1 MIELKHITKTFNGKK
16 ALSDI
21 SFSVS
26 EGEIFGF
33 LGPSGAGKT
42 TTINILTGQL
52 VQDSGQAFI
61 LGKDAK
67 DISAD
72 DLLNIGFMSDTV
84 GFYEKMSLYKNL
96 EFFAKFHHVS
106 TEVLDDLLRTLDLF
120 QDKDKKAENLST
132 GMKQRLFLIR
142 AILHT
147 PKILFLDEPT
157 TGLDPNQLIEIRQ
170 LISEVG
176 KEKTVLFSTHIM
188 QEVQALCQRVV
199 VINKGNI
206 VADEAESVMTQGSQM
221 SRFEVEFSM
230 PMHHDLAQ
238 ISSDILKVDAL
249 SDKLYQISA
258 RSDVRE
264 LLFSFATEKKITIL
278 TMRQLEESME
288 EIFRALTK

>member
-1 MIELKHITKTFNGKK
+1 MIELKHVTKKFNGKV

-96 EFFAKFHHVS
+96 EFFAKFHNVS
-106 TEVLDDLLRTLDLF
+106 TEVLDHLLRELDLY

-157 TGLDPNQLIEIRQ
+157 SGLDPTLSQKVHRILFSLKEKGVTIFLTTHDMNEATKICDNIALLYQGNIIEYGAPQSIIDKYSDENKVVIRFQ
-170 LISEVG
+170 NG
-176 KEKTVLFSTHIM
+176 KEITVPKE
-188 QEVQALCQRVV
+188 EVANYLGQY
-199 VINKGNI
+199 I
-206 VADEAESVMTQGSQM
+206 VSIHTMESSLESIFVQ
-221 SRFEVEFSM
+221 
-230 PMHHDLAQ
+230 
-238 ISSDILKVDAL
+238 
-249 SDKLYQISA
+249 
-258 RSDVRE
+258 
-264 LLFSFATEKKITIL
+264 L
-278 TMRQLEESME
+278 TGKAFKNE
-288 EIFRALTK
+288 

>member
-33 LGPSGAGKT
+33 LGPSGSGKT

-52 VQDSGQAFI
+52 VQDSGEAFM
-61 LGKDAK
+61 LGKNAK

-84 GFYEKMSLYKNL
+84 GFYEKMTLYKNL
-96 EFFAKFHHVS
+96 AFFAKFHNVS
-106 TEVLDDLLRTLDLF
+106 TEVLDDLLKALDLF

-147 PKILFLDEPT
+147 PKVLFLDEPT
-157 TGLDPNQLIEIRQ
+157 SGLDPTLSQKVHDILFDLKAKGVTIFLTTHDMNEATKLCDHIALLYQGNIIEYGAPQAIIDKYSDENKVVIRFQ
-170 LISEVG
+170 NGKEVTVPKAEVG
-176 KEKTVLFSTHIM
+176 NYLG
-188 QEVQALCQRVV
+188 QYVV
-199 VINKGNI
+199 SIHTM
-206 VADEAESVMTQGSQM
+206 EASLES
-221 SRFEVEFSM
+221 
-230 PMHHDLAQ
+230 
-238 ISSDILKVDAL
+238 
-249 SDKLYQISA
+249 
-258 RSDVRE
+258 
-264 LLFSFATEKKITIL
+264 
-278 TMRQLEESME
+278 
-288 EIFRALTK
+288 IFVALTGKVFEND

>member
-1 MIELKHITKTFNGKK
+1 M
-16 ALSDI
+16 S
-21 SFSVS
+21 SCVVSSV
-26 EGEIFGF
+26 IFGF

-67 DISAD
+67 AISAD

-96 EFFAKFHHVS
+96 EFFARFHNIS
-106 TEVLDDLLRTLDLF
+106 TEVLDDLLKALDLY

-157 TGLDPNQLIEIRQ
+157 SGLDPTLSQKVHDILFDLKEKGVTIFLTAHDMNEATKICDNIALLYQGNIIEYGAPQSIIDKYSDENKVVIRFQ
-170 LISEVG
+170 NG
-176 KEKTVLFSTHIM
+176 KEITVPKE
-188 QEVQALCQRVV
+188 EVANYLGQYVVSILTLSQFFRVT
-199 VINKGNI
+199 N
-206 VADEAESVMTQGSQM
+206 
-221 SRFEVEFSM
+221 VEF
-230 PMHHDLAQ
+230 
-238 ISSDILKVDAL
+238 
-249 SDKLYQISA
+249 
-258 RSDVRE
+258 
-264 LLFSFATEKKITIL
+264 
-278 TMRQLEESME
+278 
-288 EIFRALTK
+288 

>member
-1 MIELKHITKTFNGKK
+1 MIELKHVTKKVNGKV

-96 EFFAKFHHVS
+96 EFFAKFHNVS
-106 TEVLDDLLRTLDLF
+106 TEVLDHLLRELDLY

-157 TGLDPNQLIEIRQ
+157 SGLDPTLSQKVHRILFSLKEKGVTIFLTTHDMNEATKICDNIALLYQGNIIEYGAPQSIIDKYSDENKVVIRFQ
-170 LISEVG
+170 NG
-176 KEKTVLFSTHIM
+176 KEITVPKE
-188 QEVQALCQRVV
+188 EVANYLGQYVV
-199 VINKGNI
+199 SIHTM
-206 VADEAESVMTQGSQM
+206 ESSLESIFVQ
-221 SRFEVEFSM
+221 
-230 PMHHDLAQ
+230 
-238 ISSDILKVDAL
+238 
-249 SDKLYQISA
+249 
-258 RSDVRE
+258 
-264 LLFSFATEKKITIL
+264 L
-278 TMRQLEESME
+278 TGKAFKNE
-288 EIFRALTK
+288 

>member
-1 MIELKHITKTFNGKK
+1 MIELKHVTKKFNGKV

-26 EGEIFGF
+26 EGVIFGF

-96 EFFAKFHHVS
+96 EFFAKFHNVS
-106 TEVLDDLLRTLDLF
+106 TEVLDHLLRELDLY

-157 TGLDPNQLIEIRQ
+157 SGLDPTLSQKVHRILFSLKEKGVTIFLTTHDMNEATKICDNIALLYQGNIIEYGAPQSIIDKYSDENKVVIRFQ
-170 LISEVG
+170 NG
-176 KEKTVLFSTHIM
+176 KEITVPKE
-188 QEVQALCQRVV
+188 EVANYLGQYVV
-199 VINKGNI
+199 SIHTM
-206 VADEAESVMTQGSQM
+206 ESSLESIFVQ
-221 SRFEVEFSM
+221 
-230 PMHHDLAQ
+230 
-238 ISSDILKVDAL
+238 
-249 SDKLYQISA
+249 
-258 RSDVRE
+258 
-264 LLFSFATEKKITIL
+264 L
-278 TMRQLEESME
+278 TGKAFKNE
-288 EIFRALTK
+288 

>member
-1 MIELKHITKTFNGKK
+1 MIELKHVTKKFNGKV

-52 VQDSGQAFI
+52 VQDNGQAFI
-61 LGKDAK
+61 LGKNAK

-96 EFFAKFHHVS
+96 EFFARFHHVS
-106 TEVLDDLLRTLDLF
+106 TEVLDDLLKALDLY

-157 TGLDPNQLIEIRQ
+157 VGVDIQSKLILLEYLKELNQQGMTIVYTSHHMAEAEDFCTRVTIMNQ
-170 LISEVG
+170 GKSIVTDEPKSLISKQTNAHNLEDVF
-176 KEKTVLFSTHIM
+176 VSL
-188 QEVQALCQRVV
+188 
-199 VINKGNI
+199 
-206 VADEAESVMTQGSQM
+206 TQ
-221 SRFEVEFSM
+221 
-230 PMHHDLAQ
+230 
-238 ISSDILKVDAL
+238 LK
-249 SDKLYQISA
+249 
-258 RSDVRE
+258 
-264 LLFSFATEKKITIL
+264 
-278 TMRQLEESME
+278 
-288 EIFRALTK
+288 

>member
-1 MIELKHITKTFNGKK
+1 MIELKHVTKKFNGKV

-96 EFFAKFHHVS
+96 EFFAKFHNVS
-106 TEVLDDLLRTLDLF
+106 TEVLDHLLRELDLY

-157 TGLDPNQLIEIRQ
+157 SGLDPTLSQKVHRILFSLKEKGVTIFLTTHDMNEATKICDNIALLYQGNIIEYGEPQSIIDKYSDENKVVIRFQ
-170 LISEVG
+170 NG
-176 KEKTVLFSTHIM
+176 KEITVLKE
-188 QEVQALCQRVV
+188 EVANYLGQYVV
-199 VINKGNI
+199 SIHTM
-206 VADEAESVMTQGSQM
+206 ESSLESIFVQ
-221 SRFEVEFSM
+221 
-230 PMHHDLAQ
+230 
-238 ISSDILKVDAL
+238 
-249 SDKLYQISA
+249 
-258 RSDVRE
+258 
-264 LLFSFATEKKITIL
+264 L
-278 TMRQLEESME
+278 TGKAFKNE
-288 EIFRALTK
+288 